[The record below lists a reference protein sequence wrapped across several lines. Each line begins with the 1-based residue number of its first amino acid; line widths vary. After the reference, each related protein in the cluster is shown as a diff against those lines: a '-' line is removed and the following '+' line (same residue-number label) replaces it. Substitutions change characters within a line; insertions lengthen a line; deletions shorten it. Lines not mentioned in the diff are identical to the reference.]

1 MPWEA
6 NLPNF
11 VRSSSNFLIPRCQK
25 YKIWKNIIFFFR
37 LQNSSTRE
45 KIWAKDLIS
54 IQKYKIWK
62 NIFLQNSSTREKIRA
77 KDVISIQKYKIWKNI
92 FLRFQNSST
101 REKIRAKGVISIQR
115 KLKSIKYE
123 KIFFYKIRLR
133 IEFVNSKV

>member
-77 KDVISIQKYKIWKNI
+77 KDVISIQ
-92 FLRFQNSST
+92 
-101 REKIRAKGVISIQR
+101 R

>member
-45 KIWAKDLIS
+45 KIRAKDL
-54 IQKYKIWK
+54 
-62 NIFLQNSSTREKIRA
+62 
-77 KDVISIQKYKIWKNI
+77 ISIQKYKIWKNI

-101 REKIRAKGVISIQR
+101 REKIREKGVISIQR